1 MQLPWEFVVNV
12 KQLLEEEADL
22 VTVLVMEQVP
32 VRKGHVKQVSFVA
45 KAAHARAFN
54 RNVEHNLNNNFSTII
69 EG

>member
-22 VTVLVMEQVP
+22 VTVLVMEQAP
-32 VRKGHVKQVSFVA
+32 VCKGHVKQVSFVA

-54 RNVEHNLNNNFSTII
+54 RNVEHSLNNFPTII

>member
-1 MQLPWEFVVNV
+1 M
-12 KQLLEEEADL
+12 
-22 VTVLVMEQVP
+22 TVLVMEQVP

-54 RNVEHNLNNNFSTII
+54 RNVEHNLNDFSTII

>member
-54 RNVEHNLNNNFSTII
+54 RNVERNLNNFSTII

>member
-12 KQLLEEEADL
+12 KQLLAEEADL
-22 VTVLVMEQVP
+22 VTVLVMEQAP
-32 VRKGHVKQVSFVA
+32 VCKGHVKQVSFVA

-54 RNVEHNLNNNFSTII
+54 RNVEHNLNDFSTII

>member
-22 VTVLVMEQVP
+22 VTVLVMEQAP
-32 VRKGHVKQVSFVA
+32 VYKGHVKQVSFVA

-54 RNVEHNLNNNFSTII
+54 RNVEHNLNDFSTII

>member
-1 MQLPWEFVVNV
+1 M
-12 KQLLEEEADL
+12 
-22 VTVLVMEQVP
+22 TVLVMEQAP

-54 RNVEHNLNNNFSTII
+54 RNVERNLNNFSTII